1 MEMFSRTYPK
11 IMLSAPQAFVC
22 SLLRKEGK
30 GRSKIWQAIM
40 AMFGR
45 HQKEQI
51 AKTLP
56 LPASPYKGEVGFEID
71 SRQVWRLEAA
81 TRLLT
86 AVISLLAFVHVV
98 GCKGMPTLE
107 QQEQMVRANNLV
119 LERVTT
125 RAVVNVWGK
134 PPHHHS
140 EFTHFF
146 VMPDRSM
153 IPRSR
158 AVSGEPP
165 KGWNAGVH
173 AGDGVFFAYPER
185 GWLLVFLD
193 EQLVYKEELKPEQMQ
208 ALVNAWAYEDRF
220 RTKLDGTH
228 GP

>member
-1 MEMFSRTYPK
+1 MELFAGQARKLSRTVRVMP
-11 IMLSAPQAFVC
+11 V
-22 SLLRKEGK
+22 
-30 GRSKIWQAIM
+30 
-40 AMFGR
+40 
-45 HQKEQI
+45 
-51 AKTLP
+51 
-56 LPASPYKGEVGFEID
+56 
-71 SRQVWRLEAA
+71 
-81 TRLLT
+81 
-86 AVISLLAFVHVV
+86 LLAVLALAQLM
-98 GCKGMPTLE
+98 GCKGMPTLP

-119 LERVTT
+119 LEQVTT

-158 AVSGEPP
+158 AVAGEPP

-173 AGDGVFFAYPER
+173 AGDGVFFAYPDR

-193 EQLVYKEELKPEQMQ
+193 ELLVYKEELKPEQMQ

-220 RTKLDGTH
+220 RTRIDGA
-228 GP
+228 PAP